1 MNNFIERL
9 LADQYRTLLFSK
21 DFSEGAIFGFECN
34 DGWANLIE
42 ATLRLTQQH
51 AELKALAV
59 KVTQAKE
66 KFGQLRIYHSESDE
80 VIGSVFEIAQLASSC
95 ICELCG
101 KPGEVVS
108 LEGWLVA
115 RCGNHSGKG
124 HQDRIEA
131 HIADE
136 KYITSYIQAVDTI
149 LAFFGAGA
157 VRWVQEE
164 RTAFAGRRPCEM
176 LATGEGCQR
185 IFTFLKRL
193 EHGVGV

>member
-1 MNNFIERL
+1 MNNLIERL
-9 LADQYRTLLFSK
+9 LAAQYRTLLFPN
-21 DFSEGAIFGFECN
+21 DFCGEAIFSFECN

-42 ATLRLTQQH
+42 ATLRLTRRH
-51 AELKALAV
+51 AELKALDV

-115 RCGNHSGKG
+115 RCGNHTGRG
-124 HQDRIEA
+124 HLDPIEA

-136 KYITSYIQAVDTI
+136 KYITSYTQAVDTI

-164 RTAFAGRRPCEM
+164 RTAFAGRRPSEM
-176 LATGEGCQR
+176 LATEEGCQA

>member
-1 MNNFIERL
+1 MNNLIERF
-9 LADQYRTLLFSK
+9 LADQYHTLLFSK
-21 DFSEGAIFGFECN
+21 DFSEGAIFDFECN

-51 AELKALAV
+51 SELKALDV

-66 KFGQLRIYHSESDE
+66 KFGQLRIYHSGSDE
-80 VIGSVFEIAQLASSC
+80 DIGSVFEIAQLASGF

-101 KPGEVVS
+101 NPGEVTS
-108 LEGWLVA
+108 LKGWLLA
-115 RCGNHSGKG
+115 RCGRHSERG
-124 HQDRIEA
+124 HAVPFVA

-136 KYITSYIQAVDTI
+136 KYITSYTQAVDMM
-149 LAFFGAGA
+149 LEFFGTGA
-157 VRWVQEE
+157 VRWVQDE

-176 LATGEGCQR
+176 LATEEGCQT
-185 IFTFLKRL
+185 IFTFLKCL

>member
-1 MNNFIERL
+1 MNNFIERR

-21 DFSEGAIFGFECN
+21 DFSEGASFGFECN

-51 AELKALAV
+51 AELKALDV

-66 KFGQLRIYHSESDE
+66 KFGQLRVYLSESDG
-80 VIGSVFEIAQLASSC
+80 VIGSLFEIAQLASSC

-115 RCGNHSGKG
+115 RCGKHIGRG
-124 HQDRIEA
+124 HLDPIEA
-131 HIADE
+131 HIPDE
-136 KYITSYIQAVDTI
+136 KYITSYTQALDMI

-157 VRWVQEE
+157 VHWVQEE
-164 RTAFAGRRPCEM
+164 RTAFAGRRPSEM
-176 LATGEGCQR
+176 LATEEGCQA
-185 IFTFLKRL
+185 IYLMLKRL
-193 EHGVGV
+193 EYGVGV

>member
-9 LADQYRTLLFSK
+9 LAAQYRTLLFPN
-21 DFSEGAIFGFECN
+21 DFCGEAIFGFECN

-42 ATLRLTQQH
+42 ATLLLTRQH
-51 AELKALAV
+51 AEPKALDV

-66 KFGQLRIYHSESDE
+66 KFGQLRIYHSGSDE
-80 VIGSVFEIAQLASSC
+80 SIGSVFEIAQLASGF

-101 KPGEVVS
+101 KPGEVGS

-124 HQDRIEA
+124 HLDPIEV

-136 KYITSYIQAVDTI
+136 KFITSYTQAVDMI

-164 RTAFAGRRPCEM
+164 RIAFAGRRPSEM
-176 LATGEGCQR
+176 LATEEGCQT
-185 IFTFLKRL
+185 IFTFLNRL

>member
-1 MNNFIERL
+1 MNNFIERR

-51 AELKALAV
+51 AELKALDV

-66 KFGQLRIYHSESDE
+66 KFGQLRIYLSGSDE
-80 VIGSVFEIAQLASSC
+80 GIDSIFEIAQLASGC

-101 KPGEVVS
+101 NPGEVLS

-115 RCGNHSGKG
+115 RCGKHSARG
-124 HQDRIEA
+124 HLDPIEA
-131 HIADE
+131 HIPDE
-136 KYITSYIQAVDTI
+136 KYISSYTQAVDAI
-149 LAFFGAGA
+149 LTFFGTGT
-157 VRWVQEE
+157 VRWVQDE
-164 RTAFAGRRPCEM
+164 RTAFAGRRPLEM
-176 LATGEGCQR
+176 LATEEGCQA

>member
-9 LADQYRTLLFSK
+9 FADQYRTLLFPK
-21 DFSEGAIFGFECN
+21 GFSGDAIFGFECN
-34 DGWANLIE
+34 DGWATLIE
-42 ATLRLTQQH
+42 ATLQLTQQH
-51 AELKALAV
+51 AELKALDV

-66 KFGQLRIYHSESDE
+66 KFGQLRIYHRGSDE
-80 VIGSVFEIAQLASSC
+80 DIGSVFEIAQLASSC

-115 RCGNHSGKG
+115 RCGKHTGRG
-124 HQDRIEA
+124 HLDPIEA
-131 HIADE
+131 HIPDE
-136 KYITSYIQAVDTI
+136 KYITSYTQALDMI
-149 LAFFGAGA
+149 LAFFGTGA
-157 VRWVQEE
+157 VRWVQDE
-164 RTAFAGRRPCEM
+164 RTAFAGRRPLEM
-176 LATGEGCQR
+176 LATEEGCQA

>member
-1 MNNFIERL
+1 MNNSIEMHFVTH
-9 LADQYRTLLFSK
+9 YRSLLFPQGYCGQST
-21 DFSEGAIFGFECN
+21 FGFECN

-42 ATLRLTQQH
+42 ATLQLTRRH
-51 AELKALAV
+51 AELKALDV
-59 KVTQAKE
+59 KVSQAKE
-66 KFGQLRIYHSESDE
+66 KFGQLRIYHSGSDE
-80 VIGSVFEIAQLASSC
+80 DIGSVFEIAQLASGY

-101 KPGEVVS
+101 NPGEVVS

-115 RCGNHSGKG
+115 RCGKHSARG
-124 HQDRIEA
+124 HLDPIDA

-136 KYITSYIQAVDTI
+136 NYISSYTQAVDAI

-157 VRWVQEE
+157 VHWVQEE
-164 RTAFAGRRPCEM
+164 RTAFAGRRPSEM
-176 LATGEGCQR
+176 LATEEGCQA

>member
-9 LADQYRTLLFSK
+9 LAAQYCTLLFSK

-42 ATLRLTQQH
+42 ATLRLTRQH
-51 AELKALAV
+51 AEPKALDV

-66 KFGQLRIYHSESDE
+66 KFGQLRIYHSGSDE
-80 VIGSVFEIAQLASSC
+80 IIGSVFEIAQLASGC

-101 KPGEVVS
+101 NPGEVVS

-115 RCGNHSGKG
+115 RCGKHSARG
-124 HQDRIEA
+124 HLDPIEA

-136 KYITSYIQAVDTI
+136 KYITSYVKAVN
-149 LAFFGAGA
+149 LMLSFFGEGA
-157 VRWVQEE
+157 VLWVQQE

-176 LATGEGCQR
+176 LATGEGCQT
-185 IFTFLKRL
+185 IFTFLNRL

>member
-9 LADQYRTLLFSK
+9 LAAQYCTLLFSK

-42 ATLRLTQQH
+42 ATLRLTRQH
-51 AELKALAV
+51 AEPKALDV

-66 KFGQLRIYHSESDE
+66 KFGQLRIYHSGSDE
-80 VIGSVFEIAQLASSC
+80 IIGSVFEISQLASGC

-101 KPGEVVS
+101 NPGEVVS
-108 LEGWLVA
+108 LQGWLVA
-115 RCGNHSGKG
+115 RCGKHSARG
-124 HQDRIEA
+124 HLDPIEA

-136 KYITSYIQAVDTI
+136 KYITSYVKAVN
-149 LAFFGAGA
+149 LMLSFFGEGA
-157 VRWVQEE
+157 VLWVQQE

-176 LATGEGCQR
+176 LATEEGCQT
-185 IFTFLKRL
+185 IFTFLNRL

>member
-1 MNNFIERL
+1 MNNSIEMHL
-9 LADQYRTLLFSK
+9 VTHYRSLLFPQDYCGQST
-21 DFSEGAIFGFECN
+21 FGFECN

-51 AELKALAV
+51 AELKALDV

-115 RCGNHSGKG
+115 RCGKHTGRG
-124 HQDRIEA
+124 HLDPIEA
-131 HIADE
+131 HIPDE

-164 RTAFAGRRPCEM
+164 RTAFAGRRPSEM
-176 LATGEGCQR
+176 LATEEGCQT

>member
-1 MNNFIERL
+1 MNNFIEMHL
-9 LADQYRTLLFSK
+9 VTHYRSLLFPQDYCGQST
-21 DFSEGAIFGFECN
+21 FGFECN
-34 DGWANLIE
+34 DGWTNLIE
-42 ATLRLTQQH
+42 ATLRLTRQQ
-51 AELKALAV
+51 AELKALDV
-59 KVTQAKE
+59 TVTQAKE
-66 KFGQLRIYHSESDE
+66 KFGQLRIYHSGSDE
-80 VIGSVFEIAQLASSC
+80 IIGSVFEIAQLASGY

-101 KPGEVVS
+101 NPGEVVS

-115 RCGNHSGKG
+115 RCGNHSGRG
-124 HQDRIEA
+124 HLDPIEA

-157 VRWVQEE
+157 VRWVQEK
-164 RTAFAGRRPCEM
+164 RTAFAGRRPSEM
-176 LATGEGCQR
+176 LATEEGCQT